1 MTTLDRITDRCSIAG
16 RAAEKLRAER
26 TDWKA
31 GSTTDMLGYRMGEA
45 AAYNDA
51 HRLMKAELE
60 RLRNLWQNGSIT
72 YSDFTGV

>member
-1 MTTLDRITDRCSIAG
+1 MNHALELLTVRCSDATMLAG
-16 RAAEKLRAER
+16 RTPEV
-26 TDWKA
+26 
-31 GSTTDMLGYRMGEA
+31 TTKRYRQGEA

-51 HRLMKAELE
+51 FKTMKAELE